1 MAVRDAVVPTPV
13 SSPPAPALHEGS
25 ASNMSSPLSDV
36 EDKDGDSDIMD
47 LELMR
52 KNPGGDYGAQGDT
65 STSLDHEESGPDDGD
80 HDDDSNLSDVDIN
93 DSEAETERLY
103 DSPAKR
109 KASRNG
115 SPVRVDHGCDF
126 QASPSKLNQQTRA
139 AARGRGGGS
148 GNGTGSSS
156 EKDQSDS
163 ESSATPAAR
172 KPVREVPVAK
182 TPPKSRDVRR
192 RGSQS
197 SDRGNDPLDSNK
209 NSTSDTRKR
218 KRSPA
223 TGCVEA
229 DQPVRK
235 RIGSVPIA
243 TDGVDE
249 TTTIA
254 STADDADATP
264 MDIQSGEHSE
274 DEVVPSGRASKREA
288 VSPTRSKRSVARK
301 EKQTRG
307 GDVGD
312 PNGADNPPGSGRVEQ
327 GAVPGEDEHA
337 EVDADVDHE
346 EADVD
351 VDNEGDADTSHKD
364 EEELGRRKAAQE
376 FILELEKSFA
386 DFRDQY
392 YEERIRLLN
401 EEEAM
406 LTAAEPTHPE
416 YLAMMHSV
424 DSRRDDKLR
433 IVEAEYKLNQ
443 ESLQRW
449 AVAGR
454 AQIMSQ
460 YYQDVRK
467 TREEVLEELGDE
479 WYRIQQQRRFH
490 ANNIADFSLRYPDA
504 RPKALKQAIAYNKEV
519 SILSGIAKHRGFPGA
534 PEIAGAS
541 LAEIEDDLEEISQ
554 ARRGVHHA
562 GAVAATFQD
571 YGAIPNERILGPA
584 GAEFLKQTPWANPS
598 HPSHQHPRP
607 QSKTPGTAQTN
618 SPALAPHPHRHPH
631 ASRRHE
637 HSDHPSIIDGTSRL
651 SPLPHKPGLVVAPE
665 ANA

>member
-25 ASNMSSPLSDV
+25 ASNVSSPLSDV

-47 LELMR
+47 LEMMR

-115 SPVRVDHGCDF
+115 SPVRVDHGRDF

-172 KPVREVPVAK
+172 KPAREVPVAK

-197 SDRGNDPLDSNK
+197 LDRGNDPLDSNK

-223 TGCVEA
+223 TECIGA

-235 RIGSVPIA
+235 RISSVPIA
-243 TDGVDE
+243 TDGADE

-264 MDIQSGEHSE
+264 VDIQSGEHSE

-301 EKQTRG
+301 EKQTRD
-307 GDVGD
+307 GDIGD
-312 PNGADNPPGSGRVEQ
+312 PNGADNSSGSGRVEQ

-351 VDNEGDADTSHKD
+351 VDNEGGADTSHKD

-416 YLAMMHSV
+416 YLAMMRSV

-433 IVEAEYKLNQ
+433 IVEAEYRLNR

-541 LAEIEDDLEEISQ
+541 LAEIEDDLEEIAHGEVSTTPAQ
-554 ARRGVHHA
+554 SRPLFKTMVL
-562 GAVAATFQD
+562 FQTS
-571 YGAIPNERILGPA
+571 G
-584 GAEFLKQTPWANPS
+584 FS
-598 HPSHQHPRP
+598 
-607 QSKTPGTAQTN
+607 
-618 SPALAPHPHRHPH
+618 ALQV
-631 ASRRHE
+631 
-637 HSDHPSIIDGTSRL
+637 L
-651 SPLPHKPGLVVAPE
+651 SS
-665 ANA
+665 

>member
-1 MAVRDAVVPTPV
+1 MTLYADANKTRMVFVDVLAADHHRLQPHPSMAVRDATVPTPV

-47 LELMR
+47 LEIMR
-52 KNPGGDYGAQGDT
+52 KNPGGDYSAQRDT
-65 STSLDHEESGPDDGD
+65 ATSLDHEESGADDGD
-80 HDDDSNLSDVDIN
+80 HEDDSNLSDVDIN

-103 DSPAKR
+103 DSPVKR
-109 KASRNG
+109 KASSNG
-115 SPVRVDHGCDF
+115 SPVRVDHGRDF
-126 QASPSKLNQQTRA
+126 QASPSKLSQQTRA
-139 AARGRGGGS
+139 AAGRGDGADDDA
-148 GNGTGSSS
+148 GSSS

-172 KPVREVPVAK
+172 KPSREVPGAK

-197 SDRGNDPLDSNK
+197 SDRGNDALDSSK
-209 NSTSDTRKR
+209 TSVSDTRKR

-223 TGCVEA
+223 TESIEA

-235 RIGSVPIA
+235 RIGSVP
-243 TDGVDE
+243 TTMDGVDE
-249 TTTIA
+249 TTTVT

-274 DEVVPSGRASKREA
+274 DEVAPSGRASKREA
-288 VSPTRSKRSVARK
+288 ASPTRSKRGVVRK
-301 EKQTRG
+301 EKQARG
-307 GDVGD
+307 GDDGD
-312 PNGADNPPGSGRVEQ
+312 PSGADNSSGSGRVEES
-327 GAVPGEDEHA
+327 VLPGDDDQPEA
-337 EVDADVDHE
+337 DADIDHE
-346 EADVD
+346 GEADVD
-351 VDNEGDADTSHKD
+351 ADNEGDVDASHKD

-386 DFRDQY
+386 EFRDQY

-424 DSRRDDKLR
+424 DARRDDKLR
-433 IVEAEYKLNQ
+433 IVEAEYRLNQ
-443 ESLQRW
+443 EALQRW

-460 YYQDVRK
+460 YYQDVRR
-467 TREEVLEELGDE
+467 TREEVLEELGNE

-490 ANNIADFSLRYPDA
+490 ANNIADFSLHYPDA

-541 LAEIEDDLEEISQ
+541 LAEIEDDLEEIAQ

-584 GAEFLKQTPWANPS
+584 GAEFLKQTPWANPN
-598 HPSHQHPRP
+598 HPSHQLPRP
-607 QSKTPGTAQTN
+607 QNKTPGTAQN
-618 SPALAPHPHRHPH
+618 SSPTVAPHSHRHPNP
-631 ASRRHE
+631 RPR
-637 HSDHPSIIDGTSRL
+637 D
-651 SPLPHKPGLVVAPE
+651 
-665 ANA
+665 